1 MRYRLGQR
9 RKDMSYGYHYCYY
22 YSIITITII
31 TVTIIAVI
39 TMITMRLHSCDEVTT
54 ALEQLEARLLSSFYA
69 GERGPRGFELA
80 ITSIS

>member
-1 MRYRLGQR
+1 MTV
-9 RKDMSYGYHYCYY
+9 
-22 YSIITITII
+22 ITIT
-31 TVTIIAVI
+31 TVTIIFVI